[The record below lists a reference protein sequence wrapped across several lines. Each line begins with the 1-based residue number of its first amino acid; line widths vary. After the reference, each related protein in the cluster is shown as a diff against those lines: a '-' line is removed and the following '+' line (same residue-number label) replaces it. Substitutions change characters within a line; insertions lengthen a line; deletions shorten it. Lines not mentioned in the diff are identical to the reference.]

1 MLAAKIS
8 ASLGPLISFFLCGN
22 VVHSDPDFLQGV
34 RHSASALHRP
44 ARQKLVTRLSPT
56 LLPRKQVAKP
66 WGRSQLPAPFG
77 ASSSERVGEI
87 WLDGEGLGLDLLVKY
102 LFTSEKLSIQ
112 VHPSD
117 ELARKLGLPSG
128 KEECWIVVDAE
139 PGATLGIGTRVPL
152 SPEQLRAAALDGSIE
167 QLMEWKPVARGD
179 VFYIPAGTV
188 HAIGAGVSIIE
199 VQQRADVTY
208 RIYDYGRPRELHL
221 DEASLAAVPAPYD
234 DSLQASTDF
243 VCEGKIVSSPK
254 FDVWIA
260 SGWPAEILSGE
271 PVQIVPLS
279 GEACIEGVTASSGD
293 CLVCNPGAGLNA
305 SPDFMAVIAQAKVEA

>member
-1 MLAAKIS
+1 M
-8 ASLGPLISFFLCGN
+8 
-22 VVHSDPDFLQGV
+22 
-34 RHSASALHRP
+34 
-44 ARQKLVTRLSPT
+44 TRLTPT
-56 LLPRKQVAKP
+56 PLPRKQVEKP

-77 ASSSERVGEI
+77 TSSSERVGEI
-87 WLDGEGLGLDLLVKY
+87 WFDGEGLGLDLLVKY

-128 KEECWIVVDAE
+128 KEECWIVLDAE
-139 PGATLGIGTRVPL
+139 PGATLGIGTRMPL

-179 VFYIPAGTV
+179 VFYIPTGTV

-221 DEASLAAVPAPYD
+221 DEAILAAGPKPYD
-234 DSLQASTDF
+234 DSLQTRTDL
-243 VCEGKIVSSPK
+243 VSEGKIVSSPK

-260 SGWPAEILSGE
+260 SGWLAEILSGE

-279 GEACIEGVTASSGD
+279 GEACIEGVTVSSGD
-293 CLVCNPGAGLNA
+293 CLVCNPGADLNA